1 MKKLLCLLLAL
12 MMLLA
17 LMAGCDSDRRR
28 DDDDEDDDDG
38 RSSHSSGDRKPGK
51 KDDDDDDV
59 VIVDDDDDV
68 VVDDDDEKD
77 VPASDA
83 TEPPTEPPTESV
95 EEASNLSLGYWEGNT
110 YINEYTGFVCDLDAS
125 WTIYSAQDLQDL
137 PEQVANAGSEE
148 LGDFLKNYT
157 QLYAMMAENTTDLLS
172 INLLYQKMTPEQM
185 VYYGSLNKEEL
196 IDTTLAEVAML
207 EEQYSSLGITVY
219 SHEKVKV
226 TFMGEEHYALYSVME
241 LQGIPYYTL
250 QLVDYS
256 LGEYGMTLTLASYVE
271 DKTQSMLELFK
282 PLN

>member
-59 VIVDDDDDV
+59 VVDDDDDV
-68 VVDDDDEKD
+68 VVDDGGDDAED
-77 VPASDA
+77 TPVSATSEP
-83 TEPPTEPPTESV
+83 TEPPTEPA

-148 LGDFLKNYT
+148 WGDLLKNYT
-157 QLYAMMAENTTDLLS
+157 QLYAMMAENATDLLS

-185 VYYGSLNKEEL
+185 VYYGSLNKEEI

>member
-38 RSSHSSGDRKPGK
+38 RSSYSSGDRKPGK

-59 VIVDDDDDV
+59 LVDD
-68 VVDDDDEKD
+68 DDDDEKD

-95 EEASNLSLGYWEGNT
+95 EEASNLSLGYWEGDT

-125 WTIYSAQDLQDL
+125 WTIYSAQDLQEL
-137 PEQVANAGSEE
+137 PEQVTNAGSEE

-157 QLYAMMAENTTDLLS
+157 QLYAMMAENTTDPLS

-207 EEQYSSLGITVY
+207 EEYYSSLGITVY